1 MKIEERVQAKF
12 TSEQQKVII
21 NLSITSNVVA
31 AYQQQF
37 MDRFDLTMPQ
47 FNILRILRGAKG
59 PINVNTVKDRMIE
72 RSPNTTRLMDKLIDK
87 GLIERIRCE
96 QDRRVVY
103 VNINE
108 LGQDLLSQIDRTPE
122 FSNITKP
129 IISDEDATQLS
140 DLLDKLRE
148 TYEGLV

>member
-103 VNINE
+103 VNISV

-129 IISDEDATQLS
+129 IISDEDAAQLS

>member
-1 MKIEERVQAKF
+1 MKIEERVQANF
-12 TSEQQKVII
+12 SSEQQKVII
-21 NLSITSNVVA
+21 NLRITSNVIS

-59 PINVNTVKDRMIE
+59 PINVNTVKERMIE
-72 RSPNTTRLMDKLIDK
+72 RSPNTTRLMDKLIEK

-103 VNINE
+103 VSISE
-108 LGQDLLSQIDRTPE
+108 LGQDLLSQIDRAPE

-129 IISDEDATQLS
+129 TISDQDAAQLS
-140 DLLDKLRE
+140 DLLDKLRD